1 MTFDDYLRSIAPLTA
16 VAIQPDAVEE
26 HAVIR
31 EAADAL
37 VALDA
42 SERSVLAELVRTHP
56 RWVPILGL
64 VVGLSQERL
73 KNVLRHHFDTSGW
86 INLARD
92 RSEDLI
98 GMLDAQYALVAKLE
112 AQRKQTYGF
121 ADVLVAR
128 AGSRA
133 SAGAA
138 VRRGRGVEDLIEA
151 GANGL
156 GLACEVRTR
165 FTGRNGE
172 TGPCDLAKP
181 AGGEAAQIVCAA
193 KGFDST
199 GSKLSDAV
207 REIVEMAEFRLPTQF
222 VFAVVDGIGWKSRR
236 ADLRRIHELWSAKRI
251 DGLYTVAML
260 DRFIADLDGAARRLD
275 LPRATK
281 S

>member
-98 GMLDAQYALVAKLE
+98 GMLDEQYALVAKLE

-128 AGSRA
+128 AGSRT
-133 SAGAA
+133 SSWGGGSPWSR
-138 VRRGRGVEDLIEA
+138 RRGSDRGCRQGFGA
-151 GANGL
+151 GMRSPN
-156 GLACEVRTR
+156 
-165 FTGRNGE
+165 
-172 TGPCDLAKP
+172 P
-181 AGGEAAQIVCAA
+181 IHW
-193 KGFDST
+193 
-199 GSKLSDAV
+199 SKW
-207 REIVEMAEFRLPTQF
+207 R
-222 VFAVVDGIGWKSRR
+222 DGTMR
-236 ADLRRIHELWSAKRI
+236 
-251 DGLYTVAML
+251 
-260 DRFIADLDGAARRLD
+260 
-275 LPRATK
+275 PR
-281 S
+281 